1 MGKKMRQKRRNIKR
15 GGRIF
20 AQIPKVPV
28 PHAHT
33 KQSRQDTRKKT
44 RLYSRVISSLL
55 KTNQAVVGEQD
66 TGRVME
72 VVNCARQSAG
82 KGG

>member
-15 GGRIF
+15 GGRMF

-33 KQSRQDTRKKT
+33 KHWKAGYDEENEIIFGA
-44 RLYSRVISSLL
+44 LISPLSLL
-55 KTNQAVVGEQD
+55 F
-66 TGRVME
+66 
-72 VVNCARQSAG
+72 
-82 KGG
+82 